1 MRVFPFMA
9 VLGTLLRWRRGESLV
24 LAALLL
30 ACLFMPVAAAQ
41 GAVLPPQQAHA
52 VLLWLQAEMTPASVN
67 RIERA
72 EDFRALS
79 NRDNSPIYI
88 NAVPVAVATPSAESR
103 LATLQ
108 IEARPVVIFT
118 LESHESAFLS
128 GVRNNRRR
136 N

>member
-24 LAALLL
+24 LAALLI
-30 ACLFMPVAAAQ
+30 ACLWMPAAAQ

-52 VLLWLQAEMTPASVN
+52 VLLWLQAEMTPASAPRVEQ
-67 RIERA
+67 IG
-72 EDFRALS
+72 DFRALS
-79 NRDNSPIYI
+79 NRDNTPIYI
-88 NAVPVAVATPSAESR
+88 CAVPVAIATPPAEVR

-108 IEARPVVIFT
+108 IEARPLAIFT
-118 LESHESAFLS
+118 LETHEAAFLT
-128 GVRNNRRR
+128 GVRSNRRR

>member
-30 ACLFMPVAAAQ
+30 ACLFLPAAAQ
-41 GAVLPPQQAHA
+41 GAVLPPQQAQA
-52 VLLWLQAEMTPASVN
+52 VLLWLQSEMTPASAPRVQQTGG
-67 RIERA
+67 
-72 EDFRALS
+72 FRALS
-79 NRDNSPIYI
+79 NRDNSPIY
-88 NAVPVAVATPSAESR
+88 ASSAPAILPAPIAEAR

-108 IEARPVVIFT
+108 IESRPVAPFT
-118 LESHESAFLS
+118 LETHEAAFLT

>member
-9 VLGTLLRWRRGESLV
+9 VLGTLMRWRRGESLV

-30 ACLFMPVAAAQ
+30 ACLWMPAAAQ
-41 GAVLPPQQAHA
+41 GAALPPQQAQA

-67 RIERA
+67 RIERS
-72 EDFRALS
+72 EDFRALT
-79 NRDNSPIYI
+79 NRDNSPIYSS
-88 NAVPVAVATPSAESR
+88 AAPVIIPAPIFETR

-108 IEARPVVIFT
+108 VENRLVTIFT
-118 LESHESAFLS
+118 LESHESAFLT

-136 N
+136 H

>member
-1 MRVFPFMA
+1 MA

-30 ACLFMPVAAAQ
+30 ACLFMPAAAQ

-52 VLLWLQAEMTPASVN
+52 VLLWLQVEMTPASAPRVTQN
-67 RIERA
+67 D
-72 EDFRALS
+72 DFRALS
-79 NRDNSPIYI
+79 NRDNNPIYSP
-88 NAVPVAVATPSAESR
+88 AVPVILPAPLVEAR

-108 IEARPVVIFT
+108 IEARPVAIFT
-118 LESHESAFLS
+118 LESHEAAFLT

>member
-9 VLGTLLRWRRGESLV
+9 VLGTLLRWRRGESLI

-30 ACLFMPVAAAQ
+30 ACLWMPAAQ

-67 RIERA
+67 RIEQT
-72 EDFRALS
+72 EDFRALT
-79 NRDNSPIYI
+79 NRDNSPIYTC
-88 NAVPVAVATPSAESR
+88 AVPVAIATPPVELR

-108 IEARPVVIFT
+108 LEARPVALFT
-118 LESHESAFLS
+118 LETHESAFLT
-128 GVRNNRRR
+128 GVRNHRLRH
-136 N
+136 